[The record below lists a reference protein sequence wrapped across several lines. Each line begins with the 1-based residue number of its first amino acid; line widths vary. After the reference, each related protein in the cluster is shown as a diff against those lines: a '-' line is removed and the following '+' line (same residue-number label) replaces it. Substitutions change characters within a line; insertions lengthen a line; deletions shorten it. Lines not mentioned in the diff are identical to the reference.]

1 MRDQRS
7 VSCIKN
13 TGIWVYGID
22 SLFYPLKGRK
32 LKQLLTIESAAPSL
46 DQGFAVTIT
55 TVRMTAAAPQPC
67 QEQNHYK
74 ENQGKESVLQTDN
87 MGL

>member
-13 TGIWVYGID
+13 TGVWVYGIE
-22 SLFYPLKGRK
+22 SLFYPSKGRK
-32 LKQLLTIESAAPSL
+32 LKQLLTIESAAPSS

-74 ENQGKESVLQTDN
+74 EKPRKRVSSSD
-87 MGL
+87 